1 MGQGFLGYPSTLML
15 DVVVCALVLVV
26 PVLLYSIYLV
36 KYRRQYLW
44 HRRLQT
50 GLGVAL
56 LVTVCLF
63 EIDMRLHG
71 GWQAILKQRSVQLT
85 EEQLRWV
92 TQILL
97 VHLVFAVSAVILW
110 AVTLAHGWRCIPRPP
125 QPSPHS
131 GRHKLLGWLATLT
144 LTMTSITGLVF
155 YYYAFVI

>member
-26 PVLLYSIYLV
+26 PVLLFSIYLV

-56 LVTVCLF
+56 LLTVCLF
-63 EIDMRLHG
+63 ELDMRLHG

-85 EEQLRWV
+85 EAQLSWV

-97 VHLVFAVSAVILW
+97 VHLIFAVSAVILW
-110 AVTLAHGWRCIPRPP
+110 AVTLTHGWRKIPRPP
-125 QPSPHS
+125 QPSAHS
-131 GRHKLLGWLATLT
+131 ARHKLLGWLATLT
-144 LTMTSITGLVF
+144 LTMTSVTGLVF
-155 YYYAFVI
+155 YYYAFVV